1 MKKLVLKE
9 TKQLFKLTQLINE
22 GVLDLDDLAAL
33 IPGIL
38 HVNSA
43 HDLSLEYISKQGQD
57 LIRYSMEEL
66 LELGTAVYERHQSDF
81 TLKVTYPS
89 LVEKISDGDTD
100 KIIPFIQ
107 DWKHSEDDK
116 PFHLFTSTRILND
129 DQLISVSIFPQ
140 NVESFSDKIDSI
152 FGVDSLFDAY
162 FERFNRLT
170 KREKEVFF
178 LLGKELSRKEIADI
192 LFISDKT
199 VKNHAERVFQK
210 LGTKKRTDLYKLAQ
224 VFSSLK

>member
-38 HVNSA
+38 HVNST

-152 FGVDSLFDAY
+152 FGVDSLFEAY

-178 LLGKELSRKEIADI
+178 LLGKELSRKEIADL